1 MEDTIAAI
9 STAYGEG
16 GIGIVRVSGSGSL
29 PLLEKIFIRG
39 EKKSEEESVGERSR
53 TSGIA
58 HRQMMYGHVV
68 DPADGH
74 VIDECMAVFFRGPRS
89 YTTEDMA
96 EIYCHGS
103 MVSLK
108 NTLALLLRSGAR
120 PAEPGEFTKRAFLN
134 GRIDLAQAEAVI
146 DLVKAKTD
154 SGYDMAVAQL
164 EGELSRRV
172 KDIRKELMELLVEMV
187 VNIDYPE
194 EDIEE
199 ITLKMTEDKL
209 SLIGDM
215 IDELVENS
223 SSGRMIRD
231 GINIA
236 IAGRPNVGKSSLM
249 NAMLRENRAIVTEVP
264 GTTRD
269 TIEES
274 ASIRGIPVVMVDTA
288 GIHDTED
295 KVERLGIERSRK
307 AFHAADFILLVLD
320 GSRELA
326 DEDRELLEEMQ
337 PRADAG
343 ACAGNGG
350 GAGACT
356 KPFLVVIN
364 KSDLEE
370 KLTEEDVKK
379 ILPGCDIVH
388 TSMVTDQLTN
398 SDGGGDQT
406 GSGIGRTGDRAGSGI
421 GEIEDR
427 IEALVFGGGLRKRES
442 LLVSNVRH
450 IDLLRRAGEDVARGK
465 AMAAGGEPLDI
476 IEVDARAAFDSLG
489 EIIGETVSDQV
500 LDEVFSRFC
509 LGK

>member
-16 GIGIVRVSGSGSL
+16 GIGIVRVSGSESL
-29 PLLEKIFIRG
+29 PLLRKIFVAAG
-39 EKKSEEESVGERSR
+39 SAD
-53 TSGIA
+53 SGQQVTA
-58 HRQMMYGHVV
+58 VDELQDRRMMYGHIV

-74 VIDECMAVFFRGPRS
+74 VIDECMAVCFREPRS

-108 NTLALLLRSGAR
+108 NTLALALRSGAR

-146 DLVKAKTD
+146 DMVKAKTD
-154 SGYDMAVAQL
+154 SGYDMAIAQL

-172 KDIRKELMELLVEMV
+172 KSIRKELMELLVEMV

-199 ITLKMTEDKL
+199 ITLKNTEEKL

-215 IDELVENS
+215 IRELVENS
-223 SSGRMIRD
+223 SSGRMIRE
-231 GINIA
+231 GVRIA
-236 IAGRPNVGKSSLM
+236 IAGMPNVGKSSLM
-249 NAMLRENRAIVTEVP
+249 NAILKENRAIVTEIP

-274 ASIRGIPVVMVDTA
+274 ANIRGIPVVMVDTA
-288 GIHDTED
+288 GIHDTD
-295 KVERLGIERSRK
+295 DRVEILGIKRSRQ
-307 AFHAADFILLVLD
+307 AFQDADYIIMVLD
-320 GSRELA
+320 GSRELMP
-326 DEDRELLEEMQ
+326 EDVNLLHEI
-337 PRADAG
+337 DS
-343 ACAGNGG
+343 
-350 GAGACT
+350 

-364 KSDLEE
+364 KMDLRQVLSDDE
-370 KLTEEDVKK
+370 VRS
-379 ILPGCDIVH
+379 ILPDCDIVH
-388 TSMVTDQLTN
+388 TSIKEEDGITD
-398 SDGGGDQT
+398 
-406 GSGIGRTGDRAGSGI
+406 
-421 GEIEDR
+421 IEDR
-427 IEALVFGGGLRKRES
+427 VEELVFGGGLRNRES

-450 IDLLRRAGEDVARGK
+450 IDLLRRAGEDISRGK
-465 AMAAGGEPLDI
+465 AMAAAGEALDI

-489 EIIGETVSDQV
+489 EIIGETVSDEV